1 MRSCTASSLSSM
13 TAFLQDGCN
22 IAALKALIPPTV
34 QVGPSTPKRQHVE
47 PADGT
52 KGWTSSSCVAVPT
65 SKEIE
70 NAQIHTIIH
79 CKYTNK

>member
-13 TAFLQDGCN
+13 ISFLQDGCN

-34 QVGPSTPKRQHVE
+34 EEGPSTPSRQHVE

-52 KGWTSSSCVAVPT
+52 RGWTSSNCVAVPT
-65 SKEIE
+65 SMVI
-70 NAQIHTIIH
+70 
-79 CKYTNK
+79 